1 MTTVYCNNSE
11 CKFLK
16 NGVVC
21 DRTNLSLNEDG
32 ECEIFEDYHNDPEWQ
47 TVFWKRMFDRE
58 RNIACRVEYVGK
70 ELEFGG
76 RVFYVEDRQYYA
88 RLTDKETGLKV
99 GTLADINENVDI
111 VGKIK
116 EKAKEWSPLMDLP
129 IALYDEKSRKY
140 SYPDEERSENG
151 KS

>member
-1 MTTVYCNNSE
+1 M
-11 CKFLK
+11 
-16 NGVVC
+16 
-21 DRTNLSLNEDG
+21 
-32 ECEIFEDYHNDPEWQ
+32 
-47 TVFWKRMFDRE
+47 
-58 RNIACRVEYVGK
+58 NI
-70 ELEFGG
+70 
-76 RVFYVEDRQYYA
+76 
-88 RLTDKETGLKV
+88 
-99 GTLADINENVDI
+99 TLVT